1 MLQEIQIV
9 SKFYN
14 PLVTIMG
21 LDYNSITKST
31 AARIL
36 SHETPELAA
45 DYMYDLIEDGMKSE
59 PGSEAG
65 KKFWE
70 DVIAEMVLLDQEFAT
85 EVSKAYFK
93 MVVKN
98 YMPSKP

>member
-1 MLQEIQIV
+1 MVQETQIV
-9 SKFYN
+9 SKFYS

-36 SHETPELAA
+36 SYETPELAA
-45 DYMYDLIEDGMKSE
+45 DYMYNLIEDGMKSE

-70 DVIAEMVLLDQEFAT
+70 DVIAEMVLLDQKFAT

>member
-1 MLQEIQIV
+1 MLQKTQIV
-9 SKFYN
+9 SKFYS

-45 DYMYDLIEDGMKSE
+45 DYMYDLIEDGMKSYYDSDTICHHHYTDN
-59 PGSEAG
+59 G
-65 KKFWE
+65 
-70 DVIAEMVLLDQEFAT
+70 AT
-85 EVSKAYFK
+85 RKGIG
-93 MVVKN
+93 
-98 YMPSKP
+98 